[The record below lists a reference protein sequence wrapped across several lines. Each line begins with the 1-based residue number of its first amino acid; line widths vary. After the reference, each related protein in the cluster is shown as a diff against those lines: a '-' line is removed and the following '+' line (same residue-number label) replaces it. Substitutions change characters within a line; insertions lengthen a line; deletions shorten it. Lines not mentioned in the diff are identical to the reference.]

1 MVESNTERFERFLKN
16 KMGISDEGVH
26 NMKNV
31 ACDLLNKLEKKENIS
46 GLLYGRV
53 QSGKTNSMIMSIAN
67 IIDSNQYKL
76 FIVLTSDNT
85 SLYNQTLS
93 RITSGLKSIGVIGY
107 RDIANG
113 NENEENIKTKLGHS
127 GAVIVCTKNPKNLN
141 TLNKF
146 LQKLRLSSIGTII
159 FDDEADFGS
168 LNSKQNREE
177 QSAVYK
183 LIEALREITPDTKFI
198 EVTATPQANLL
209 QKPEDPRYPKF
220 IIQIPP
226 GDGYVGGDRLYD
238 LQDPNVSA
246 VHHVVI
252 DESEIKSIMD
262 ENVPPTDAPKSI
274 YKALCTFFISGAM
287 EYITSPNQSNFSML
301 VHISARKSVNNRL
314 YELVNSARN
323 NISKAIYGETEESSI
338 DSCLRESFENVRA
351 TIKGGTKI
359 TYDEVLEK
367 VKDFIDQS
375 KPQKIISGKAN
386 DEPSYNAFYNIL
398 IGGNRLSRGLTVE
411 NLTVFY
417 YARVTGAPKV
427 DTILQ
432 HSRVYGYRERI
443 LDIIRIFSTAKI
455 FDYLYDVYMSDQEE
469 WEYVKNG
476 AYLTGPPVLLSLR
489 KTRSV
494 RPTRPQVVPTSNLLK
509 YFPGKTY
516 FMYDAKAS
524 NVKEIDELLKEKKE
538 LTKPEEI
545 DHELAQRL
553 IGLTD
558 TNKPNQ
564 RWNKEAIKTVL
575 SEMHR
580 RGQKIYLIVRKES
593 DLAKGYRAVLSGQME
608 DSIWKEDGPIIF
620 MYRTSGRGLGWNN
633 EIAWIPV
640 LRMPVKSS
648 AYYLSGSETVGNLG
662 EE

>member
-1 MVESNTERFERFLKN
+1 
-16 KMGISDEGVH
+16 MGISDEGVH